1 MKIKILLF
9 EPNEILRVTL
19 SEQLLTNKDYDVA
32 LASSLRDFKWH
43 AEKSIFDLLI
53 MGEQG
58 EAHSISSFL
67 EFINE
72 AQITNKILFMIESG
86 SEEVSIPERS
96 IDQYHVINKP
106 FKFQHF
112 MKKINF
118 LLAKLSGAH
127 NVSHVVGPF
136 VFFPKRKMIK
146 TNDRKEIELTEKE
159 VDILRCLLSTD
170 EEIVDREKLLKQVW
184 NYNLDVTTHTLDTH
198 IYRLRQK
205 LEKNPSIPRLIISE
219 GGGFKINQF

>member
-9 EPNEILRVTL
+9 EPNDILRFTL
-19 SEQLLTNKDYDVA
+19 SEQLLIKKDYDVT

-43 AEKSIFDLLI
+43 AEKSIFDLFI
-53 MGEQG
+53 MGEQRD
-58 EAHSISSFL
+58 AHSISSFL
-67 EFINE
+67 EFIKE
-72 AQITNKILFMIESG
+72 AQIANKILFMIESG
-86 SEEVSIPERS
+86 PGEFSIPECS
-96 IDQYHVINKP
+96 TDQYHVINKP

-118 LLAKLSGAH
+118 LLAKLSGAN
-127 NVSHVVGPF
+127 NVSHEVGPF

-146 TNDRKEIELTEKE
+146 TNDCEEIELTEKE
-159 VDILRCLLSTD
+159 VGILRCLLSTD
-170 EEIVDREKLLKQVW
+170 EEFVDREKLLKQVW
-184 NYNLDVTTHTLDTH
+184 NYNPDVTTHTLDTH

>member
-1 MKIKILLF
+1 MKKKILLF

-19 SEQLLTNKDYDVA
+19 SEQLLINKDYDVA

-43 AEKSIFDLLI
+43 ADNSIFDLLI
-53 MGEQG
+53 MGEDG
-58 EAHSISSFL
+58 KSYSISSFL
-67 EFINE
+67 EFIKE
-72 AQITNKILFMIESG
+72 AQITNKILFMIEYGSG
-86 SEEVSIPERS
+86 EVLISERS
-96 IDQYHVINKP
+96 TDQYHVINKP
-106 FKFQHF
+106 FRFQHF
-112 MKKINF
+112 MKKINI
-118 LLAKLSGAH
+118 LLAKLSGEN
-127 NVSHVVGPF
+127 NVYHVVGPF